1 MLPGCW
7 RVPPGQIP
15 VFLRVHSAA
24 PRSTAVLTSAYI
36 APCRPAASRISP
48 QPRSES
54 IGAGASDPRPMIFQT
69 LLKISPLSKPPTIPA
84 TMATGLYNSLSIA
97 ASLHLVTASWP

>member
-1 MLPGCW
+1 
-7 RVPPGQIP
+7 PGQSP

-54 IGAGASDPRPMIFQT
+54 IGVGASEPQPTTFQT

-84 TMATGLYNSLSIA
+84 TMATGLYNNLNIA
-97 ASLHLVTASWP
+97 ASIHLITVQLALSGPT